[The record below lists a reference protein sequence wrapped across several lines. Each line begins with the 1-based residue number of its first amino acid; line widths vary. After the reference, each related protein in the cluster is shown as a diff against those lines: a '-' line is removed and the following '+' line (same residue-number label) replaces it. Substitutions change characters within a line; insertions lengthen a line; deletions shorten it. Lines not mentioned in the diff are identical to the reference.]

1 MSTALRN
8 SAERGFIRFG
18 HFVYRRHWLMLGV
31 MLLFVAALVSQLP
44 RLTLD
49 TSTEGFLH
57 AEDPILL
64 DYHEML
70 AQYGR
75 DELIVIAI
83 QGEDVFERPFLER
96 LRELHY
102 ALRDN
107 TPYLDDITSL
117 INARNTRG
125 AAGELIVEDLLE
137 DWPESEAELAA
148 VQARALANP
157 LYRDM
162 LLSRDGTT
170 TTIIIKTDAFAD
182 TLQLDDALAG
192 FDEAFDAP
200 ISPSDESRETLTDAQ
215 NTEVVNRVGAILDKF
230 RADDFTIY
238 YAGSPVVTDVLKK
251 SMMSGMRQF
260 MLIAVAAISVLLFL
274 LFRRLS
280 GVALPMLTVILSL
293 VSTLGLMGALSIP
306 VKLPTQI
313 LPSFLIAVG
322 VGASVHILAVFF
334 RRYRLLQGEG
344 DAPPGDAKETA
355 IVYALGHSGLA
366 VVMTSLTTAAGL
378 ASFAGAQVAP
388 ISDLG
393 IVAASGVM
401 LSLVYT
407 LVLLP
412 TLLALLPIQAVT
424 RRESAAQHARVD
436 RLLTAIADY
445 SVDRSRLVLI
455 ISALVLA
462 FGLGGALQI
471 QFSHKPFEWFPEDKP
486 IRVATEFIDANLG
499 GASSVEVVV
508 DTGATNGV
516 YEPAFM
522 QGLERL
528 NREVAEID
536 RGELHV
542 GKTLSVAD
550 IQKEINKALHEN
562 RDAFYTIPDDRELIA
577 QEMLLFENS
586 GSDDLEDFVDSQFS
600 QARFTARMPW
610 VDAILYEPFVDELD
624 QRFSEVL
631 GGEVSI
637 TVTGMATLLG
647 RTMAATIYSLGQSYL
662 IAALVITLMMILLI
676 GDIRI
681 GLLSMLPNLTPI
693 ILTLGLMGWF
703 GIPIDL
709 FTMLIGSIAI
719 GLAVDDTIHFM
730 HNYRRYHHETGA
742 VKPAV
747 RETLLSTGRAMFF
760 TTIVLSL
767 GFFLYL
773 FAELSSLFR
782 FGMLTGFAILIAL
795 LADFFL
801 APALMAQLHRARLI
815 PDDSDY

>member
-1 MSTALRN
+1 MATTLRN
-8 SAERGFIRFG
+8 SVERGFVLFG
-18 HFVYRRHWLMLGV
+18 HFVYHHHWFMLG
-31 MLLFVAALVSQLP
+31 LTILFSAALLSQLP
-44 RLTLD
+44 KLTMD

-57 AEDPILL
+57 EEDPILL
-64 DYHEML
+64 DYHRLL

-83 QGEDVFERPFLER
+83 HGKEVFEPTFL
-96 LRELHY
+96 
-102 ALRDN
+102 AKLRDIHYELLDH

-137 DWPESEAELAA
+137 HWPENETQLAA
-148 VQARALANP
+148 VKTRAMANP
-157 LYRDM
+157 LYQDM

-182 TLQLDDALAG
+182 TSQLEDALAG
-192 FDEAFDAP
+192 FDESFDAP
-200 ISPSDESRETLTDAQ
+200 MTGSSEPRESLTDQQ
-215 NTEVVNRVGAILDKF
+215 NSEVVNKVGAILDQY
-230 RADDFTIY
+230 RADDFVIY
-238 YAGSPVVTDVLKK
+238 YAGAPVVTDVLKK

-260 MLIAVAAISVLLFL
+260 MLIAVVAISLLLFL
-274 LFRRLS
+274 LFRRIS

-293 VSTLGLMGALSIP
+293 LSTLGLMGALGIP
-306 VKLPTQI
+306 IKLPTQI

-322 VGASVHILAVFF
+322 VGASVHILTVFF
-334 RRYRLLQGEG
+334 RKYRMLQNESTTPV
-344 DAPPGDAKETA
+344 ATAKEEA
-355 IVYALGHSGLA
+355 IAYSLGHSGLA

-393 IVAASGVM
+393 IIAAIGVM

-412 TLLALLPIQAVT
+412 TLLAILPIRAIT
-424 RRESAAQHARVD
+424 KRETAERHARID
-436 RLLTAIADY
+436 RLLTAIADF
-445 SVDRSRLVLI
+445 SVDRSKFVLV
-455 ISALVLA
+455 ISALILA
-462 FGLGGALQI
+462 VGLGGALQI
-471 QFSHKPFEWFPEDKP
+471 KFSHKPFEWFPEEKP

-499 GASSVEVVV
+499 GASSIEVIV
-508 DTGATNGV
+508 DTGQPNGI

-536 RGELHV
+536 QGELYV

-550 IQKEINKALHEN
+550 IQKEINKALNEN
-562 RDAFYTIPDDRELIA
+562 RDAFYTIPNDRELIA

-600 QARFTARMPW
+600 QVRFTARMPW
-610 VDAILYEPFVDELD
+610 VDSILYGPFIEELR
-624 QRFSEVL
+624 QRFGKVL
-631 GGEVSI
+631 GNDNQI

-647 RTMAATIYSLGQSYL
+647 RTMAATIYSMAQSYL
-662 IAALVITLMMILLI
+662 FAALVITLMMIILI
-676 GDIRI
+676 GSLRI
-681 GLLSMLPNLTPI
+681 GLLSMIPNLTPI
-693 ILTLGLMGWF
+693 ILTLGLLGWL

-730 HNYRRYHHETGA
+730 HNYRRYHHEFGT

-760 TTIVLSL
+760 TTIVLSF
-767 GFFLYL
+767 GFFLYM

-782 FGMLTGFAILIAL
+782 FGMLTGFAILMAL

-801 APALMAQLHRARLI
+801 APALLAQLHQAKLI
-815 PDDSDY
+815 SDDSDY